1 MEQLSNGETPTPVEV
16 YDEINGL
23 HEQFYSQVPNYDRT
37 IWSPQEAFKL
47 KTGGCMAEMLY
58 VAGGLLHRG
67 ILKEND
73 FSIRFSKEH
82 GRPVSANMI
91 GQQKPDV
98 KHAVLMINI
107 DDKQY
112 ECDFR
117 LYRADEKPQ
126 FSAVTP
132 DDEIF
137 SNDGIEFFTLATGI
151 SEYAS
156 RIGVPLEDIPTVSEL
171 VSLHEPPSSTYDAD
185 QVRFDEDF

>member
-16 YDEINGL
+16 YDEINSL

-37 IWSPQEAFKL
+37 VWSPQKAIKTR
-47 KTGGCMAEMLY
+47 TGGCMAEMLY
-58 VAGGLLHRG
+58 VAGGLLHSG
-67 ILKEND
+67 ILREND
-73 FSIRFSKEH
+73 FSIRFSKDH
-82 GRPVSANMI
+82 GKLISVNMI
-91 GQQKPDV
+91 GQQKPDI

-126 FSAVTP
+126 FNAVRP
-132 DDEIF
+132 DDEIYNNG
-137 SNDGIEFFTLATGI
+137 SIEFFTLATGI

-156 RIGVPLEDIPTVSEL
+156 RAGVKLEDIPTVSEI
-171 VSLHEPPSSTYDAD
+171 VSLHELPSSTYEAD